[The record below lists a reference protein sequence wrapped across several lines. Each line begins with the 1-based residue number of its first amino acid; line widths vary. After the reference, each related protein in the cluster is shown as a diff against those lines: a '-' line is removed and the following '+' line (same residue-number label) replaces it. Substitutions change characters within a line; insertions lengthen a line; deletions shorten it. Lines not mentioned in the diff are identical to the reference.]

1 MDRRPED
8 LPELGELSDDAL
20 NQLGE
25 GIPSA
30 WLDVDTGGGEGGGL
44 DGLAEAEEGAS
55 LDPEQLHQLLAGL
68 DSEAEERVAARVI
81 DDFLGAGVGAGVG
94 LGAPGFVDD
103 EGPRADI
110 IPIQS
115 AVSPGSQPRSAER
128 SWWGFALPL
137 AAAAIVLIVLVDGP
151 GLGAVFDDEGRVHP
165 AELSPNATAS
175 AERGTS
181 RAKWSLGEA
190 PVPGSVPGAAS
201 AGEASEEEATISV
214 PGGVPGRAKSGVQG
228 GVQGGVVGGVVG
240 GALGGVGVPGGVA
253 PGEEGEPAG
262 GSSAQTPGS
271 TKPGRP
277 GQRPT
282 KVMPIVGV
290 MAHSLY
296 APDPDPKALASTKAG
311 MFDRRPCTSRIRFCV
326 DPRGRT
332 VDVRSVGA
340 CYDPK
345 VDQICRETVKKWR
358 FKPFVVAGAA
368 SPVCTEVSF
377 DLRFDKRR

>member
-1 MDRRPED
+1 MDRRPEE

-30 WLDVDTGGGEGGGL
+30 WLDVATGGGDRGGL
-44 DGLAEAEEGAS
+44 HGLAEAEAGAS
-55 LDPEQLHQLLAGL
+55 LDPEQLRELLAGL
-68 DSEAEERVAARVI
+68 DSEAEERVADQVV
-81 DDFLGAGVGAGVG
+81 DGFLGGGGGVG
-94 LGAPGFVDD
+94 LGGPSFVDD
-103 EGPRADI
+103 EGPRADV
-110 IPIQS
+110 IPIQG
-115 AVSPGSQPRSAER
+115 AVSPGSGPRSAER

-151 GLGAVFDDEGRVHP
+151 GLGAVFDDEGRVRP

-175 AERGTS
+175 AERKES

-190 PVPGSVPGAAS
+190 PVPGSVPGAS
-201 AGEASEEEATISV
+201 AGEASEEEEATISV
-214 PGGVPGRAKSGVQG
+214 PGGVPGRAKG
-228 GVQGGVVGGVVG
+228 GVQGGVVGGAVG
-240 GALGGVGVPGGVA
+240 GALGGVGVPGGSA
-253 PGEEGEPAG
+253 PGDKGEPAG
-262 GSSAQTPGS
+262 VSGGVGGSAQAPGS
-271 TKPGRP
+271 TKQGA
-277 GQRPT
+277 GQRPV

-345 VDQICRETVKKWR
+345 VNQICRETVKKWR
-358 FKPFVVAGAA
+358 FKPFIVAGAA

>member
-1 MDRRPED
+1 
-8 LPELGELSDDAL
+8 
-20 NQLGE
+20 
-25 GIPSA
+25 
-30 WLDVDTGGGEGGGL
+30 
-44 DGLAEAEEGAS
+44 
-55 LDPEQLHQLLAGL
+55 
-68 DSEAEERVAARVI
+68 
-81 DDFLGAGVGAGVG
+81 
-94 LGAPGFVDD
+94 
-103 EGPRADI
+103 
-110 IPIQS
+110 
-115 AVSPGSQPRSAER
+115 
-128 SWWGFALPL
+128 LPL

-201 AGEASEEEATISV
+201 AGEASEEEEATISV
-214 PGGVPGRAKSGVQG
+214 PGGVPGRAKG
-228 GVQGGVVGGVVG
+228 GVQGGVVGGVQGGVVG

-253 PGEEGEPAG
+253 PGEKGEPAG
-262 GSSAQTPGS
+262 ISGGLGGSAQTPGS
-271 TKPGRP
+271 TKQGGP

-345 VDQICRETVKKWR
+345 VNQICRETVKKWR